1 MSRKAKPA
9 TEADDAENTALV
21 AAVML
26 EGDVTLPLLAALGV
40 TPGQLDAL
48 FDQGL
53 LETVDD
59 SSIRVAAKVDA
70 TSVLNAAPWS
80 ARRQLHERIAA
91 LLATKEDKQGA
102 AAKHYAAACCYP
114 EARRLWMKL
123 AQKACEQNRYSEALS
138 AQEEALRIWP
148 ANEDAELRIQ
158 FIKEMIRCARNCG
171 RLDCAGKMLRE
182 LLEIA
187 ELTKDQA
194 LQGESHHQIADL
206 ALLNLDYAAARTH
219 LQAAAE
225 LAEKAGDD
233 EESVRRWFAFATF
246 LADQIRPK
254 EAHRALT
261 HALTLLGTRDAPALR
276 SQLLGYE
283 GLLLSMMGNAPAGRK
298 QVEKAMAIA
307 MEHRLEP
314 EVSNAYRRLAN
325 LNDYASDYAGE
336 RDAHQQAIRLCK
348 KQGAKEGEQSCMMC
362 LSYAFFRMGE
372 WKRAQDTAK
381 KVMDDDA
388 AHPVLRA
395 GSMGVRSLIAAFRG
409 EHRQARQW
417 MEEASMQMRRHGVLS
432 LEFHL
437 MWAQGYSFEAC
448 GELAA
453 AAHTYGRLLDFWSDT
468 EDRHDVAPGAMAAAA
483 FFADQG
489 EWKRVAQ
496 AMDILHTVVNAN
508 DNEETRSA
516 RFAVMA
522 EAELGKNDAHAA
534 MVHLTASRDG
544 YDRLGTPVER
554 AMVRRR
560 LARILAQ
567 AGREREAAVE
577 FEAALGIAKDL
588 GMRPLLAEAGASTG
602 RADTP
607 AASSGNEAAGLLT
620 GRQRDVLQLLAD
632 GFTNKEAADRLH
644 LSPRTV
650 EMHVAA
656 LLDRLNCRTRAEAI
670 RRASEMKLLG

>member
-1 MSRKAKPA
+1 
-9 TEADDAENTALV
+9 
-21 AAVML
+21 ML
-26 EGDVTLPLLAALGV
+26 EGEFELPMLAALGV
-40 TPGQLDAL
+40 TPAQLDAL
-48 FDQGL
+48 FDRGL
-53 LETVDD
+53 LESVDA
-59 SSIRVAAKVDA
+59 SLARVATKVDA
-70 TSVLNAAPWS
+70 ASVLSTAPWS
-80 ARRQLHERIAA
+80 TRRQLHERIAS
-91 LLATKEDKQGA
+91 LLATRADKQME

-114 EARRLWMKL
+114 EARHLWAKL
-123 AQKACEQNRYSEALS
+123 AQKACEEKRYADALS
-138 AQEEALRIWP
+138 AQEETLRIWP
-148 ANEDAELRIQ
+148 ANEDVEFRIQ

-171 RLDCAGKMLRE
+171 RLDCAGERLRE

-187 ELTKDQA
+187 DLAKDREQQA
-194 LQGESHHQIADL
+194 EAHHQLADL
-206 ALLNLDYAAARTH
+206 ALLNLDYTAARTH

-225 LAEKAGDD
+225 LAEKSGND
-233 EESVRRWFAFATF
+233 EEAVRRWFALASF

-254 EAHRALT
+254 ESHRVLT
-261 HALTLLGTRDAPALR
+261 KALTLLGTRDAPALR
-276 SQLLGYE
+276 SQLLSYE
-283 GLLLSMMGNAPAGRK
+283 GLLLSMMGDAASARK
-298 QVEKAMAIA
+298 RLEEAMAIA
-307 MEHRLEP
+307 VKHRLEP

-325 LNDYASDYAGE
+325 INEYASDYAGE

-348 KQGAKEGEQSCMMC
+348 KQGEKDGEQSCMMC

-381 KVMDDDA
+381 KVMDDEE
-388 AHPVLRA
+388 AHPLLRA

-417 MEEASMQMRRHGVLS
+417 MEESSLQMRRHGVLT

-437 MWAQGYSFEAC
+437 LWAQGFSFEAC
-448 GELAA
+448 GELTA
-453 AAHTYGRLLDFWSDT
+453 AAHTYGRLLDFWSET
-468 EDRHDVAPGAMAAAA
+468 EDHHDVAPGAMAAAA

-496 AMDILHTVVNAN
+496 ATDILHAVVNAN

-516 RFAVMA
+516 RLAVMG
-522 EAELGKNDAHAA
+522 EADLGKQDVQAA
-534 MVHLTASRDG
+534 LVHLTASRDG

-560 LARILAQ
+560 LARLLTHV
-567 AGREREAAVE
+567 GKEREATKEYEGAS
-577 FEAALGIAKDL
+577 AIAKEL
-588 GMRPLLAEAGASTG
+588 GMRPFLAGGGTATRQSGQ
-602 RADTP
+602 
-607 AASSGNEAAGLLT
+607 AASSHKNEHAELLT
-620 GRQRDVLQLLAD
+620 GRQRDVLKLLAD

>member
-1 MSRKAKPA
+1 LYWVSRKGTPA
-9 TEADDAENTALV
+9 AEADDAENTALV

-26 EGDVTLPLLAALGV
+26 EDDLALPLLTALGV
-40 TPGQLDAL
+40 TPADLDAL
-48 FDQGL
+48 FDRKL
-53 LETVDD
+53 LEAVDA
-59 SSIRVAAKVDA
+59 SSIRVAARVDG
-70 TSVLNAAPWS
+70 AAALERVPWS
-80 ARRQLHERIAA
+80 RRRQLHERIAA
-91 LLATKEDKQGA
+91 LLATKEDKQEA
-102 AAKHYAAACCYP
+102 AAKHYAAACCYAD
-114 EARRLWMKL
+114 ARRLWVKL
-123 AQKACEQNRYSEALS
+123 AQHACEQKHYSAALA

-148 ANEDAELRIQ
+148 ANEDVDLRIQ

-187 ELTKDQA
+187 DIARNLE
-194 LQGESHHQIADL
+194 LQGEAHHQLADL

-219 LQAAAE
+219 LHAAAE

-233 EESVRRWFAFATF
+233 EEPVRRWFAFASF

-261 HALTLLGTRDAPALR
+261 HAITLLGKRDAPALR

-307 MEHRLEP
+307 VEHRLEP

-325 LNDYASDYAGE
+325 LNEYASDYAGE

-372 WKRAQDTAK
+372 WKRAQDTAR
-381 KVMDDDA
+381 KVMDDEE
-388 AHPVLRA
+388 AHPLLRA

-417 MEEASMQMRRHGVLS
+417 MEESSLQMRRHGVLS
-432 LEFHL
+432 LEFHF

-448 GELAA
+448 SETAA
-453 AAHTYGRLLDFWSDT
+453 AAHSYGRLLDFWSET

-496 AMDILHTVVNAN
+496 ATDILHAVVNAN

-516 RFAVMA
+516 RLAVMS
-522 EAELGKNDAHAA
+522 EADLGKNDVQAA
-534 MVHLTASRDG
+534 LVHLTAARDG
-544 YDRLGTPVER
+544 YDRVGTPVER

-560 LARILAQ
+560 LARVLTQ
-567 AGREREAAVE
+567 VGKEREAKKE
-577 FEAALGIAKDL
+577 YEAASSIAKEL
-588 GMRPLLAEAGASTG
+588 GMRPMLAN
-602 RADTP
+602 
-607 AASSGNEAAGLLT
+607 ASSPQSPQAKQNSVGLLT
-620 GRQRDVLQLLAD
+620 ARQQDVLQLLAN
-632 GFTNKEAADRLH
+632 GLTNKEAADRLH

-670 RRASEMKLLG
+670 HRAVELKLLG

>member
-1 MSRKAKPA
+1 MQP
-9 TEADDAENTALV
+9 DDAGATALV
-21 AAVML
+21 AAAML
-26 EGDVTLPLLAALGV
+26 EGHIELPMLAALGV
-40 TPGQLDAL
+40 APAQLDRL
-48 FDQGL
+48 FDRGL
-53 LETVDD
+53 LEAVGA
-59 SSIRVAAKVDA
+59 SSARLSAKVDA
-70 TSVLNAAPWS
+70 SATLNVMSWS
-80 ARRQLHERIAA
+80 RRRQLHERIAG
-91 LLATKEDKQGA
+91 LLATKADRQME

-114 EARRLWMKL
+114 EARRLWVKI
-123 AQKACEQNRYSEALS
+123 AQKACEEKRYADALS
-138 AQEEALRIWP
+138 AQEETLRIWP
-148 ANEDAELRIQ
+148 ANEETDTRIQ
-158 FIKEMIRCARNCG
+158 FIKDMIRCARNCG
-171 RLDCAGKMLRE
+171 RLDSAGERLHE

-187 ELTKDQA
+187 DLAQDHELKADA
-194 LQGESHHQIADL
+194 HHQLADM
-206 ALLNLDYAAARTH
+206 ALLNLDYTSARTH

-225 LAEKAGDD
+225 LAEKSGD
-233 EESVRRWFAFATF
+233 EEEAVRRWFAFASF

-254 EAHRALT
+254 EAHRTLT
-261 HALTLLGTRDAPALR
+261 HAITLLGRRDAPALR

-283 GLLLSMMGNAPAGRK
+283 GLLLSMMGDAPAGRK

-325 LNDYASDYAGE
+325 LNEYASDYSGE

-372 WKRAQDTAK
+372 WRRAQDTAK
-381 KVMDDDA
+381 KVMDDA
-388 AHPVLRA
+388 EAHPLLRA

-417 MEEASMQMRRHGVLS
+417 MEEASLQMRRHGVLS

-448 GELAA
+448 SELSA
-453 AAHTYGRLLDFWSDT
+453 AAHAYGRLLDFWGET

-483 FFADQG
+483 FFADHG

-496 AMDILHTVVNAN
+496 ATDILHAVVNAN
-508 DNEETRSA
+508 DNEETRAA
-516 RFAVMA
+516 RLAVMG
-522 EAELGKNDAHAA
+522 EADLGKNDVQAA
-534 MVHLTASRDG
+534 IVHLTASRDG

-554 AMVRRR
+554 VMVRRR
-560 LARILAQ
+560 LARLLTQVGKGNEANV
-567 AGREREAAVE
+567 EYEAAS
-577 FEAALGIAKDL
+577 AIAKDL
-588 GMRPLLAEAGASTG
+588 GMRPLLASPSKQHFPQAKE
-602 RADTP
+602 
-607 AASSGNEAAGLLT
+607 ASSELLT

-670 RRASEMKLLG
+670 RRAAEMKLLG